1 MLMNTKNYEPPILM
15 IVHIYPKQH
24 MLQTS
29 GFANEA
35 LDEEEKEDW

>member
-1 MLMNTKNYEPPILM
+1 MNTKNYEPPISM
-15 IVHIYPKQH
+15 IVQLYQRQH

-35 LDEEEKEDW
+35 LGEEEKENW